1 MKLSRSRSLLFA
13 LLVAVLST
21 ASACTVSAD
30 ICMYVPTCNEYDQCL
45 YDEVCWPEYEVEQI
59 VEPNWCLYELS
70 DEVYVK
76 LNAQQVPYRWF
87 VFHAGDTSAAP
98 PSGYAEMPRF
108 VQQTNGNCYL
118 VFFW

>member
-30 ICMYVPTCNEYDQCL
+30 ICMYVPTCNEYDQ
-45 YDEVCWPEYEVEQI
+45 
-59 VEPNWCLYELS
+59 CLYELS